1 MGIYC
6 FKSSGDLYEKK
17 FSTTKRN
24 RIKTNNINKKNTD
37 DKIKM
42 NITDNK
48 GQTINMIIEHNLS
61 FGELKKQY
69 CELIYKKIRIN
80 WLFYLREKS

>member
-1 MGIYC
+1 MGINCCKY
-6 FKSSGDLYEKK
+6 SGDLSEKK

-42 NITDNK
+42 NITDNNE
-48 GQTINMIIEHNLS
+48 QTINMIIEHNLS
-61 FGELKKQY
+61 FSELKKQY

-80 WLFYLREKS
+80 WLFYPKEKS